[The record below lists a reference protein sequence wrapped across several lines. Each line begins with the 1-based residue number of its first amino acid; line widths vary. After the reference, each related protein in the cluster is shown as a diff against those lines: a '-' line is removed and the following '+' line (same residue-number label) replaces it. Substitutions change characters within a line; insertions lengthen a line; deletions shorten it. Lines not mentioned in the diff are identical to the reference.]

1 MSPLPQSASRWI
13 SYSAQLITKYFV
25 WSLCSVFTYTH
36 EWRHSNGFTRDKTCA
51 VAMFSVSSACKSHRE
66 SFLMSASMFCLFGFF
81 LTLYWRQ
88 QDWGGNIFT
97 VISVSLSEQGNRMS
111 MILQPWGELTNLQ
124 AVDCFKHRN
133 GEPVLEAPAILS
145 QFEQKKKERQKSRTL
160 APR

>member
-66 SFLMSASMFCLFGFF
+66 SFLMSASRFCLFVCFF
-81 LTLYWRQ
+81 YFVLEAAGLRRKY
-88 QDWGGNIFT
+88 IYCHKC
-97 VISVSLSEQGNRMS
+97 VSLSEQGNRMS

-124 AVDCFKHRN
+124 AVDCFK
-133 GEPVLEAPAILS
+133 PVLEAPAILS
-145 QFEQKKKERQKSRTL
+145 QFEQKKKERQKSHTL